1 MIYRGDRVNPMNFM
15 DFNMPLDEFRAMVDT
30 RREESPAGKRSST
43 TELLR
48 RRKKGN
54 G

>member
-1 MIYRGDRVNPMNFM
+1 MNFM
-15 DFNMPLDEFRAMVDT
+15 DFNMPLDEYRSMVET
-30 RREESPAGKRSST
+30 RREESPNGKRSST

-48 RRKKGN
+48 RRNRGN